1 MDLRHAMNYRLL
13 LSFIL
18 LLTIK
23 SVGAQ
28 PALNVVVSIKPIH
41 SIVTILMDGIGTPKL
56 LLNSSDS
63 AHTFHLKPSQIRML
77 SKSDLVITISED
89 FETGLRKALKN
100 VKKDSHLKVSSLNQ
114 LNTLK
119 SRGEEIYEVNEEEE
133 EEEGNHADHTND
145 LHFWLDVDNMQL
157 ISQHISNLLIE
168 LDPAN
173 EIKYSE
179 NFNKVNSELTKLK
192 IELRHQLEPFSST
205 RFAIFADTLQYFEN
219 NLNLKRPVIITPYHG
234 ARLSINRTLEAKKI
248 IKDLN
253 ISCLIYGS
261 EIRPNQINVL
271 SEGLTLKTFK
281 IDILGAVYPSGS
293 DQYFNLM
300 KRISSQLA
308 SCLK

>member
-23 SVGAQ
+23 SVVAQ
-28 PALNVVVSIKPIH
+28 STLDVVVSIKPIH
-41 SIVTILMDGIGTPKL
+41 SIVTILMDGIATPKL

-77 SKSDLVITISED
+77 SKSDLVITISDD

-100 VKKDSHLKVSSLNQ
+100 VKKDSHFKVSSLNQ
-114 LNTLK
+114 LNILK

-133 EEEGNHADHTND
+133 GNHADHTND
-145 LHFWLDVDNMQL
+145 LHLWLDVDNMQL

-173 EIKYSE
+173 EAKYSE
-179 NFNKVNSELTKLK
+179 NFHKVNSELNKLK
-192 IELRHQLEPFSST
+192 IELQHQLEPFLST
-205 RFAIFADTLQYFEN
+205 QFAIFADTLQYFEN
-219 NLNLKRPVIITPYHG
+219 SLNLKRPVIITPYHG

-261 EIRPNQINVL
+261 EIRPNQVNVL
-271 SEGLTLKTFK
+271 SEGLTLKAFK

-300 KRISSQLA
+300 KRIANQLS

>member
-13 LSFIL
+13 LGLIL

-28 PALNVVVSIKPIH
+28 STLNVVVSIKPIH
-41 SIVTILMDGIGTPKL
+41 SIVTMLMDGVATPKL
-56 LLNSSDS
+56 LLNSSNS

-77 SKSDLVITISED
+77 SKSDLVITISND

-100 VKKDSHLKVSSLNQ
+100 VKKDSHFKVSSLNQ
-114 LNTLK
+114 LNILK
-119 SRGEEIYEVNEEEE
+119 SRGEDIYAANE

-145 LHFWLDVDNMQL
+145 LHLWLDVDNMQL
-157 ISQHISNLLIE
+157 ISKHISNLLIE

-173 EIKYSE
+173 KAKYSE
-179 NFNKVNSELTKLK
+179 NLLKANSELNKLK
-192 IELRHQLEPFSST
+192 IKLQRQLEPFSST

-234 ARLSINRTLEAKKI
+234 ERLSINRTLKAKKI

-261 EIRPNQINVL
+261 EIRPNQVNVL
-271 SEGLTLKTFK
+271 SEGLTLKAFK
-281 IDILGAVYPSGS
+281 IDILGAVYPAGS

>member
-1 MDLRHAMNYRLL
+1 MNYRLL

-28 PALNVVVSIKPIH
+28 STLNVVVSIKPIH
-41 SIVTILMDGIGTPKL
+41 SIVTILMDGIATPKL
-56 LLNSSDS
+56 LLNSNDS
-63 AHTFHLKPSQIRML
+63 AHTYHLKPSQIRML
-77 SKSDLVITISED
+77 SKSDLVITISDD

-100 VKKDSHLKVSSLNQ
+100 VKKDSHFKVSSLNQ

-133 EEEGNHADHTND
+133 GNHADHTND
-145 LHFWLDVDNMQL
+145 LHLWLDVDNMQL

-173 EIKYSE
+173 ESKYSE
-179 NFNKVNSELTKLK
+179 NFNKVNSKLTKLK
-192 IELRHQLEPFSST
+192 IELQHQLEPFLST
-205 RFAIFADTLQYFEN
+205 RFVIFADTLQYFEN
-219 NLNLKRPVIITPYHG
+219 SLNLKRPVIITPYHG

-261 EIRPNQINVL
+261 EIRPNQVNVL
-271 SEGLTLKTFK
+271 SEGLTLKAVK
-281 IDILGAVYPSGS
+281 IDILGAVYPAGS

-300 KRISSQLA
+300 KRISNQLV

>member
-1 MDLRHAMNYRLL
+1 LRHAMNYRLL

-23 SVGAQ
+23 SVGAEST
-28 PALNVVVSIKPIH
+28 LDVVVSIKPIH
-41 SIVTILMDGIGTPKL
+41 SITTILMDGIATPKL

-77 SKSDLVITISED
+77 SKSDLVITISDD

-100 VKKDSHLKVSSLNQ
+100 VKKDSHFKVSSLNQ

-133 EEEGNHADHTND
+133 GNHADHTND
-145 LHFWLDVDNMQL
+145 LHLWLDVDNMQL

-173 EIKYSE
+173 KAKYSE
-179 NFNKVNSELTKLK
+179 NFNKVNSELNKLQ
-192 IELRHQLEPFSST
+192 IELQNQLEPFLST

-261 EIRPNQINVL
+261 EIRPNQVNVL
-271 SEGLTLKTFK
+271 SEGLTLKAFK
-281 IDILGAVYPSGS
+281 IDILGSVYPSGS

-300 KRISSQLA
+300 KGISSQLA
-308 SCLK
+308 LCLK

>member
-23 SVGAQ
+23 SVGAEST
-28 PALNVVVSIKPIH
+28 LDVVVSIKPIH
-41 SIVTILMDGIGTPKL
+41 SITTILMDGIATPKL

-100 VKKDSHLKVSSLNQ
+100 VTKDSHFKVSSLNQ
-114 LNTLK
+114 LNILK
-119 SRGEEIYEVNEEEE
+119 SRGEEIYKVDEEKEE
-133 EEEGNHADHTND
+133 NHADHTND
-145 LHFWLDVDNMQL
+145 LHLWLNVDNMQL

-179 NFNKVNSELTKLK
+179 NFNKVNSELNKLK
-192 IELRHQLEPFSST
+192 IELQHQLEPFLST
-205 RFAIFADTLQYFEN
+205 RFAIFSDTLQYFEN

-261 EIRPNQINVL
+261 EIRPNQVNVL
-271 SEGLTLKTFK
+271 SEGLTLKAFK

-300 KRISSQLA
+300 KRISNQLA